1 MGGGGGPRR
10 ASWGDLGGRTGGLWE
25 HRELVLHTTS
35 LELLCSHSV
44 GMVSPG
50 GGFGERV
57 VGGGGGEDVGTAKR
71 TSWVFWDNLHL

>member
-1 MGGGGGPRR
+1 M
-10 ASWGDLGGRTGGLWE
+10 
-25 HRELVLHTTS
+25 LHTTS

-50 GGFGERV
+50 GGFGEGV